1 MEDPEIIQI
10 RQHQRIILTWV
21 NLQLIERGMHI
32 SDLHKDIRDGIA
44 LINLLEILTGRS
56 IKEYHK
62 NPSSV
67 QQKLQNCDLLIQ
79 FLNKLEVKSSAQPV
93 DIFNGNMSILFGML
107 YVLVKRLKDKKII
120 REKKG
125 KRVISIDLRAEQ
137 RNDQNK
143 LSLSQLPQG
152 PQTDRIFHE
161 KSEAK
166 KLHLSLSCT
175 DLEEQILA
183 LDNREKL
190 SAEDMMKYRK
200 VSLNTQS
207 QQVKSRQDKEI
218 DDMINHFEGSTG
230 KALPPQSLSDDSIL
244 LDDILQT
251 AKRLKDMKITR
262 APAIQKSKNIN
273 LSDLN
278 DDELEAFL
286 NDGNFDVSNNFPPI
300 SLEFEDDRIRG
311 NRGLNLDSSSN
322 NNLLHSSDYD
332 DYDLDNLTINVSN
345 DLLDSDIN
353 LDDL

>member
-1 MEDPEIIQI
+1 
-10 RQHQRIILTWV
+10 
-21 NLQLIERGMHI
+21 
-32 SDLHKDIRDGIA
+32 
-44 LINLLEILTGRS
+44 
-56 IKEYHK
+56 
-62 NPSSV
+62 
-67 QQKLQNCDLLIQ
+67 
-79 FLNKLEVKSSAQPV
+79 
-93 DIFNGNMSILFGML
+93 
-107 YVLVKRLKDKKII
+107 
-120 REKKG
+120 
-125 KRVISIDLRAEQ
+125 
-137 RNDQNK
+137 
-143 LSLSQLPQG
+143 
-152 PQTDRIFHE
+152 
-161 KSEAK
+161 
-166 KLHLSLSCT
+166 
-175 DLEEQILA
+175 
-183 LDNREKL
+183 
-190 SAEDMMKYRK
+190 MMKYRK

-218 DDMINHFEGSTG
+218 DDMINHFEGSTA
-230 KALPPQSLSDDSIL
+230 KALPPQSISDDSIL

-332 DYDLDNLTINVSN
+332 DFDLDNLTINVSN